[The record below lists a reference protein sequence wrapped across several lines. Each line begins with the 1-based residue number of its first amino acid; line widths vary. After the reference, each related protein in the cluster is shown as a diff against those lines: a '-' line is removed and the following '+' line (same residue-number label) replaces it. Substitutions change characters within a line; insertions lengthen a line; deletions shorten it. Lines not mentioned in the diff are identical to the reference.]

1 MVGFANT
8 GYNQKIIE
16 NRPCLKKRNSRFLMY
31 KHGFFLVLFAID
43 LFQLLMFLKFN
54 TTKAQNV
61 HMITKINLL
70 DGRVSKTW
78 ECFQEL

>member
-1 MVGFANT
+1 MS
-8 GYNQKIIE
+8 
-16 NRPCLKKRNSRFLMY
+16 KKAKFSVFDVQTWI
-31 KHGFFLVLFAID
+31 FLVLFAID